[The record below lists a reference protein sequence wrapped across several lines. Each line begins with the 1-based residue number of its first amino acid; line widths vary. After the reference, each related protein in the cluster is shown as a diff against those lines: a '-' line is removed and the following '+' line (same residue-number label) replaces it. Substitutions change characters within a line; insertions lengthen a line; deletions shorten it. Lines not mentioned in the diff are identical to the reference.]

1 MGKKNINPE
10 ISKITNLINS
20 KYEDCEEIFQDMLKR
35 IKPFKNIKGNV
46 PIELLEK
53 LIYKYELKYAIMVNY
68 ICPVFTKDVVPMY
81 SVSIRDTE
89 TKELLPTI
97 YGTSIYETLCKICLY
112 YYMEITIKGNIGL
125 KDWSKKYE
133 S

>member
-1 MGKKNINPE
+1 MAKKNVNPE

-20 KYEDCEEIFQDMLKR
+20 KYEDCEEIFQEMLKR
-35 IKPFKNIKGNV
+35 IKPFRNIKGDI

-68 ICPVFTKDVVPMY
+68 ICPIFVENTVPMY
-81 SVSIRDTE
+81 SASIRS
-89 TKELLPTI
+89 TKTREMLPTI

-112 YYMEITIKGNIGL
+112 YYMEITIKESIGL
-125 KDWSKKYE
+125 KDWRLKYE

>member
-1 MGKKNINPE
+1 MGKKNDNPE
-10 ISKITNLINS
+10 ISKITKLINS

-35 IKPFKNIKGNV
+35 IKPFRDIKGDV
-46 PIELLEK
+46 PIEMLEK

-81 SVSIRDTE
+81 SVSIRE
-89 TKELLPTI
+89 TQTRNFLPTI
-97 YGTSIYETLCKICLY
+97 YGTSIYETLCKICLF
-112 YYMEITIKGNIGL
+112 YYMEITVKGNIGL

>member
-20 KYEDCEEIFQDMLKR
+20 KYEGCEEIFQDMLKR

-53 LIYKYELKYAIMVNY
+53 LIYKYELKYAIMINY